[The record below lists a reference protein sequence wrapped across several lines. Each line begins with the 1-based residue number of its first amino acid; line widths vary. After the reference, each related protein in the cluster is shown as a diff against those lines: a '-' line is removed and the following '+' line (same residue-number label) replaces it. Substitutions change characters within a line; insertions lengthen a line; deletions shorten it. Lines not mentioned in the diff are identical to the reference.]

1 MAKSNSTDLEV
12 QSREETGSNAARRL
26 RASGLVPGNVY
37 GLDRPPFKVAVDPSR
52 IDDLLRLGSGANT
65 IFTLRLAGEQ
75 KKRETMIKELQR
87 DPVSEKP
94 IHVDFVRIDAGK
106 AVHVDIPIQLIGIAT
121 GVKNDGGVM
130 DFVHRSVQVECLPGN
145 IPEHFDVDVTELH
158 INQHISFKDLKVGD
172 NVLVLDDPE
181 QIIAVVVPPR
191 VEEAPAEAD
200 AEAAEETDAA
210 ADEGAEQAKEGEEE
224 KPSDSKG

>member
-1 MAKSNSTDLEV
+1 MANSSSTDLEV
-12 QSREETGSNAARRL
+12 QPREESGTNACRRL
-26 RASGLVPGNVY
+26 RARGLVPGNVY
-37 GLDRPPFKVAVDPSR
+37 GLDRPPFKVAVDPKR

-65 IFTLRLAGEQ
+65 IFTLRLAGEAR
-75 KKRETMIKELQR
+75 KRETMIKELQR

-106 AVHVDIPIQLIGIAT
+106 AVQVDVPIHLVGVAT
-121 GVKNDGGVM
+121 GVKDDGGVM
-130 DFVHRSVQVECLPGN
+130 DFVHRSVQVECLPGD
-145 IPEHFDVDVTELH
+145 IPEHLDVDVSDLH
-158 INQHISFKDLKVGD
+158 INQHISFKDLESGD
-172 NVLVLDDPE
+172 EVQVLGEPE

-191 VEEAPAEAD
+191 VEEAPAEAEAEV
-200 AEAAEETDAA
+200 AEADAV